1 MNKLLVFQSDF
12 GLDDAAISAM
22 EGVSFTVCKDLNIR
36 HLTHNIPQ
44 YNTFDASYRL
54 FQAINYWPEGTVFVS
69 IVDPGVGTSRKSVVA
84 KTKTG
89 QYIVTPDNGTL
100 THIGKFIG
108 IDEVREINEAVNR
121 LKNSEKS
128 YTFHGRDV
136 YAYTAAKLAAGI
148 ISFEEVGP
156 KVDDYCSLPLYGY
169 YKIENGIE
177 GQVDILDV
185 RYGSLWTSIPYK
197 AFKECGFEFG
207 DRLLVE
213 IYNNEKKVYS
223 GIMSYCKSFADVSI
237 NESLVYMNSTN
248 HMAVAI
254 NQNSFAKVYG
264 IGVGKGWIIKLTKN
278 I

>member
-213 IYNNEKKVYS
+213 IYNNDKKVYS

>member
-100 THIGKFIG
+100 THVGKFIG
-108 IDEVREINEAVNR
+108 IDEAREINEAVNR

-213 IYNNEKKVYS
+213 IYNNDKKVYS

-248 HMAVAI
+248 HIDRKSV
-254 NQNSFAKVYG
+254 V
-264 IGVGKGWIIKLTKN
+264 
-278 I
+278 